1 MGLGSLWVR
10 VPQIQVLFCFF
21 LYVDCSLEKR
31 MSQDMGIGESNQGER
46 LACSRQ
52 EKEQGAQCGWKG
64 RERAGEMAGGA
75 SREGAGL
82 DHVGL
87 GAPVSPWLFL
97 SQMRATGGF

>member
-1 MGLGSLWVR
+1 MGKGATNISF
-10 VPQIQVLFCFF
+10 VLFF

-31 MSQDMGIGESNQGER
+31 MSQDTGTGESNQGER

-64 RERAGEMAGGA
+64 RERDGEMAGGA

-82 DHVGL
+82 DHGGL
-87 GAPVSPWLFL
+87 WAAVSPWLFL
-97 SQMRATGGF
+97 SQMGATGRF

>member
-52 EKEQGAQCGWKG
+52 CGWKG
-64 RERAGEMAGGA
+64 RERAGGMAGGA

-87 GAPVSPWLFL
+87 GAL
-97 SQMRATGGF
+97 

>member
-1 MGLGSLWVR
+1 MGKGATN
-10 VPQIQVLFCFF
+10 IGFVLFCF

-31 MSQDMGIGESNQGER
+31 MSQDTGIGESDQEER

-52 EKEQGAQCGWKG
+52 EKEQRAQCGWRG
-64 RERAGEMAGGA
+64 RERDGEIAGGA

-87 GAPVSPWLFL
+87 
-97 SQMRATGGF
+97 